1 MKYIVALDVGTTTI
15 RCHVLDS
22 NAVTIASATE
32 KVELLY
38 PKPAHVEINPDQLWM
53 SIIKVLKNAVHASKV
68 DVKLIACLG
77 ISTQRSS
84 FISWDFETGKYYHR
98 IITWKDLRAD
108 SMVREWNSSLTMKS
122 LRMGSH
128 ILYTLSRNKRFL
140 AGSVLKL
147 MNTQMTLRLM
157 WALQN
162 IPGLQ
167 EAAQSGSA
175 VFGGVDCWLLYK
187 LTGKHITDVS
197 SASATGLYDPFTM
210 TWAQWAMNLFKIPSA
225 MFPRVVDTAG
235 DFGTVPKDIFGVSI
249 PITCCMADQAA
260 SLFGSTCFNPG
271 DLKVTM
277 GTGSFLNVNTGTEP
291 HASVAGLYPL
301 VAWKINSEI
310 VYMAEGASSD
320 TGTAIEWI
328 KSLGIINEPREMSD
342 LANSVDSSDIYF
354 VPAFSGL
361 QAPINDQSA
370 ATGFLGLRP
379 TSGRPHI
386 VRSVLEGLVFR
397 ILLLYES
404 LCTETCR
411 NYNSIR
417 VDGGVS
423 QNDFMLQ
430 LLSDLTGLPVE
441 RSANPEMSILGVAF
455 LSGLQ
460 CGIWENRQ
468 ELCKLRQVDKVF
480 QPDIKRASNYLSVVS
495 QWKRAVQRFKN
506 WY

>member
-15 RCHVLDS
+15 RCHILD
-22 NAVTIASATE
+22 NKAVTIASAAE

-38 PKPAHVEINPDQLWM
+38 PKAAYVEINPDQLWE
-53 SIIKVLKNAVHASKV
+53 SIIKVLKDAVHASKI

-84 FISWDFETGKYYHR
+84 FISWNFETGKNYHR

-147 MNTQMTLRLM
+147 MNTQTTLRLM
-157 WALQN
+157 WVLQN
-162 IPGLQ
+162 IPGLR
-167 EAAQSGSA
+167 EAAQSGKA
-175 VFGGVDCWLLYK
+175 
-187 LTGKHITDVS
+187 
-197 SASATGLYDPFTM
+197 
-210 TWAQWAMNLFKIPSA
+210 
-225 MFPRVVDTAG
+225 VVDSAG
-235 DFGTVPKDIFGVSI
+235 DFGTIPKDILGVSI
-249 PITCCMADQAA
+249 PIRCCVCIIYQNYSQDNLLSYCLLQMADQAA
-260 SLFGSTCFNPG
+260 SLFGSTCFEPG

-277 GTGSFLNVNTGTEP
+277 GTGSFLNVNTGKEP

-320 TGTAIEWI
+320 TGTVIEWI
-328 KSLGIINEPREMSD
+328 KSIGIIKDPRR
-342 LANSVDSSDIYF
+342 A
-354 VPAFSGL
+354 
-361 QAPINDQSA
+361 
-370 ATGFLGLRP
+370 
-379 TSGRPHI
+379 HI

-404 LCTETCR
+404 LCTETSR

-423 QNDFMLQ
+423 QSDFILQ
-430 LLSDLTGLPVE
+430 LLADLTGLPVE
-441 RSANPEMSILGVAF
+441 RAMSPEISILGVAF

-460 CGIWENRQ
+460 CGIWETR
-468 ELCKLRQVDKVF
+468 EEVCKLRQVDRVF
-480 QPDIKRASNYLSVVS
+480 QPDIKRGKNYLSVVH
-495 QWKRAVQRFKN
+495 QWKLAVQRFKN
-506 WY
+506 CIVILRSINEPK